1 MLGTSSKGVSRRTVP
16 KSKTTAP
23 PSSDEGKDPFAEQPD
38 SKTDTNSFLCE
49 DLLLPSADISS
60 LERGRT
66 IADNWFRVLSV
77 KVSDETQAPSSP
89 KPNQTVTAD
98 TDL

>member
-38 SKTDTNSFLCE
+38 SKTDADSFIFE
-49 DLLLPSADISS
+49 DLSS
-60 LERGRT
+60 LQLTSTQRL
-66 IADNWFRVLSV
+66 LS
-77 KVSDETQAPSSP
+77 
-89 KPNQTVTAD
+89 
-98 TDL
+98 